1 MFDVINTYL
10 IDVPQLEALVIDD
23 KGEIGMSKPTTR
35 DVAIAAKVSL
45 ATVDRVLNAR
55 SGVHQKTITKVNDA
69 ISQIGFTRNLS
80 AANLARQKQYHF
92 VFILPDREGQFISL
106 IKEAVSEANHSLA
119 SERASVSTLL
129 IPANDPHEI
138 VRALRGLDIEKVDGV
153 AIMASETPQVRD
165 AISRLKS
172 LGVSVVALV
181 SNQPN
186 SECDRFVGIDNFAA
200 GRTAATLIGR
210 FSGKQ
215 KGSILVVAESM
226 QSRDSLER
234 RLGFDS
240 VIARD
245 FPFLTVLPSMETHN
259 DPNRADQIIT
269 MALANDPGILA
280 VYMLSAEVQD
290 VVKAIART
298 GAMSKLVILAH
309 ELTPFTRSA
318 LTARKIDAVITQ
330 DVGHLVR
337 SSLRILRAKS
347 DGLEAVASQERIR
360 IEVILR
366 ENML

>member
-1 MFDVINTYL
+1 
-10 IDVPQLEALVIDD
+10 
-23 KGEIGMSKPTTR
+23 MSKPTTR
-35 DVAIAAKVSL
+35 DVAIAAEVSL

-55 SGVHQKTITKVNDA
+55 PGVHQKTITKVNNA
-69 ISQIGFTRNLS
+69 ITKIGFTRDLA

-92 VFILPDREGQFISL
+92 VFILPDRQGQFISL
-106 IKEAVSEANHSLA
+106 IKEAICEANNSPS
-119 SERASVSTLL
+119 SERTSVSIQTV
-129 IPANDPHEI
+129 PAGDPHEI
-138 VRALRGLDIEKVDGV
+138 VRALRSLDVSAVDGV

-186 SECDRFVGIDNFAA
+186 AECDRFVGIDNIAA

-210 FSGKQ
+210 FSGER
-215 KGSILVVAESM
+215 KGSVLIVAESM

-240 VIARD
+240 VIAQD
-245 FPFLTVLPSMETHN
+245 FPSLTVLPSMETYN
-259 DPNRADQIIT
+259 DPERTDHIISS
-269 MALANDPGILA
+269 ALANSPDIHGI
-280 VYMLSAEVQD
+280 YMLNAEVQD
-290 VVKAIART
+290 VMGAISRS
-298 GAMSKLVILAH
+298 GKLSELVILAH
-309 ELTPFTRSA
+309 ELTPFTRGA